1 MVVST
6 WSKRPNC
13 WHLFL
18 KHIPLSKSEFS
29 GQSHTHAPGKVLTS
43 FVWREGQKIIGNGE
57 VVSLTLGVGVHN
69 IGLTVADGVPNES
82 TEVTTITVRPAG
94 FPDITSLV
102 PERGSISGGYA
113 VTING
118 SGFTN
123 SADLTVNFGLQKL
136 TGGDIQVLN
145 SNTITLLAPLES
157 VPVPIQVSVESKS
170 KSGTSNSRTFTYETA
185 IPIAWESKLIA
196 DFGVVAVAVF
206 GPDGKL
212 YAANTEGVMAK
223 ITLDDNFN
231 IISSVV
237 TDVAPG
243 RAILGMDFDPMTP
256 ADEVNPWIYFS
267 SSQLFHKE
275 SRSSFGKAI
284 NGKIQ
289 RVRGANLD
297 QVEDVVT
304 GLPVADHDHG
314 KELGS
319 FLPWAPFASS

>member
-1 MVVST
+1 M
-6 WSKRPNC
+6 
-13 WHLFL
+13 
-18 KHIPLSKSEFS
+18 
-29 GQSHTHAPGKVLTS
+29 TS
-43 FVWREGQKIIGNGE
+43 FVWREGQTTIGNGE
-57 VVSLTLGVGVHN
+57 VVNLKLGVGVHSV
-69 IGLTVADGVPNES
+69 GLTVADGVPNES

-94 FPDITSLV
+94 FPDITSLL
-102 PERGSISGGYA
+102 PENGSISGGYE

-123 SADLTVNFGLQKL
+123 STDLTVNFGLQRL
-136 TGGDIQVLN
+136 TGGDIQVIN
-145 SNTITLLAPLES
+145 RNTITLLAPLES
-157 VPVPIQVSVESKS
+157 VPVPVQISVESKS
-170 KSGTSNSRTFTYETA
+170 MSGTSNSKTFTYETA

-223 ITLDDNFN
+223 ITLDDSFN
-231 IISSVV
+231 ILSSVV
-237 TDVAPG
+237 ATVAPG

-256 ADEVNPWIYFS
+256 ADEVDPWIYFS
-267 SSQLFHKE
+267 SSELFHKE

-297 QVEDVVT
+297 LVEDVVT

-314 KELGS
+314 EKLCSFCSLLAIPHELNLTFS
-319 FLPWAPFASS
+319 TVLLHNLQQ